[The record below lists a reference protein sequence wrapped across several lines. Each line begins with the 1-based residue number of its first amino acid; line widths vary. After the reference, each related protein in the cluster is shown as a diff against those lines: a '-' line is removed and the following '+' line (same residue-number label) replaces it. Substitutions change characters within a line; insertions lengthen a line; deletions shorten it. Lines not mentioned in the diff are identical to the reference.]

1 MILVCGGLADS
12 VTELVCARL
21 ESRGYAYRL
30 LDLGTYPSGFQIKW
44 HWQGERPTGYIAG
57 SDWRVDLDELTGVYV
72 RYVGPEGRAP
82 VPNLDAGL
90 ATAVYAE
97 CDSGLMALLEH
108 LKCAVVNRASGGT
121 SNHSKPYQAMLI
133 RESGLLTPPTL
144 VTNDPDEAR
153 GFYEENNGE
162 IIYKSLSG
170 PRSIVKRMTSDRL
183 DRMWLLGHEP
193 AQFQAFIPGNSV
205 RVHNVGDEIF
215 ATFIHSDAVDY
226 RYARHEGH
234 TVEMQPFTLPD
245 AVAEACLKLAGRLD
259 LLFAGIDLKV
269 TPDGEYYCFE
279 VNPSPGFIYY
289 EINGGQP
296 ISAALADL
304 LRTGCS
310 RKRSCPAQPRM
321 P

>member
-21 ESRGYAYRL
+21 ESFGYPYRL

-44 HWQGERPTGYIAG
+44 HWQGDHPTGFIAG

-82 VPNLDAGL
+82 VSNLDSEL

-108 LKCAVVNRASGGT
+108 LECAVVNRASGGM
-121 SNHSKPYQAMLI
+121 SNHSKPYQALLI

-153 GFYEENNGE
+153 GFYEENHGE

-170 PRSIVKRMTSDRL
+170 LRSIVKRVTEDRL
-183 DRMWLLGHEP
+183 NRMPLLRNGP
-193 AQFQAFIPGNSV
+193 AQFQAFIPGNNV
-205 RVHNVGDEIF
+205 RVHSVGDRLF
-215 ATFIHSDAVDY
+215 AAFIHSEAVDY
-226 RYARHEGH
+226 RYARREGH

-245 AVAEACLKLAGRLD
+245 AVAEACLRLADKLD

-289 EINGGQP
+289 EINSGQP

-304 LRTGCS
+304 LRTGCPRKTS
-310 RKRSCPAQPRM
+310 RPT
-321 P
+321 